1 MYDLRLSCTPCLETH
16 ITRHTVKAKFGAHP
30 IPCKRPCGSLSTVAL
45 TLVLSIPT
53 STVHANTLGQCRQTT
68 GYGAELWSALTNI
81 VGASQTC
88 TDQGQSQPQSNDN
101 EYFSITQTDSEF
113 RSTLS
118 TFSNSIGSV
127 STSSTG
133 IIKQKSEV
141 SISEKQTI
149 ETFKSHVTIS
159 PSN

>member
-1 MYDLRLSCTPCLETH
+1 M
-16 ITRHTVKAKFGAHP
+16 KAKFEAHP
-30 IPCKRPCGSLSTVAL
+30 IPCKRTCGSLSTVAL
-45 TLVLSIPT
+45 TLVFSIST

-68 GYGAELWSALTNI
+68 GYGAELWAALTNI

-101 EYFSITQTDSEF
+101 EYFNITQTDSEF

-118 TFSNSIGSV
+118 TLSNSIRSI
-127 STSSTG
+127 STSSAG
-133 IIKQKSEV
+133 ITEQKSEV

-149 ETFKSHVTIS
+149 ATFKNHVTIS